1 MATKNDITG
10 DSIRSKSSNQK
21 AYELGWERI
30 FGKKK
35 AKKFQRRKRNS
46 LLCPYELMY
55 YLFLYSPLLN
65 STRRASASKISDIAL
80 RSVHFFQYYV
90 KSIMKL

>member
-35 AKKFQRRKRNS
+35 AKKG
-46 LLCPYELMY
+46 
-55 YLFLYSPLLN
+55 
-65 STRRASASKISDIAL
+65 
-80 RSVHFFQYYV
+80 V
-90 KSIMKL
+90 KKLKKSSN